1 MKQWMINEMEITQKI
16 NFIKPLPDLVQT
28 DL

>member
-1 MKQWMINEMEITQKI
+1 MKQWMINEMETTQKI
-16 NFIKPLPDLVQT
+16 NFIKPLPDMVQI